1 MASSQLVIEDF
12 EGARTV
18 VPLERDSL
26 TIGRSAGHLIQL
38 TEQNIS
44 RDHAKLYLHE
54 EGWVIEDLG
63 SYNGIQVN
71 NVPIETPVILREG
84 DLVVIGDYVMQIAA
98 DATRETVE
106 ILGAGAAVNASLT
119 QGQTMESSSALPRV
133 PATPG
138 WSRRKPSWEE
148 PIKVIRWA
156 FPRMLKAPL
165 FII

>member
-106 ILGAGAAVNASLT
+106 ILGAGAAVNA
-119 QGQTMESSSALPRV
+119 
-133 PATPG
+133 
-138 WSRRKPSWEE
+138 
-148 PIKVIRWA
+148 
-156 FPRMLKAPL
+156 
-165 FII
+165 